1 MNETTASIL
10 RANLIESSHK
20 LKILV
25 IDKNNKTLFSTKND
39 SDYIYPR
46 SSIKIFQAIPFIKSM
61 AVEKF
66 KLNSKQVALACSS
79 HRGEKY
85 HIAELKNWL
94 KKINF
99 KNNIL
104 KCGIHNP
111 LNTIACEKILRSN
124 IKVNELYNNCAGKHL
139 AMITASKIQNYNI
152 KNYLKFNHPH
162 QIAIRD
168 IFYYFSEKKV
178 SKKNYGIDGCSAPQ
192 YSFRIKDIAKM
203 LIKLTDN
210 YNNKSK
216 YSKEVKLL
224 INSIL
229 ENPKYIGGTDS
240 LDSKIITVSN
250 KKIFCK
256 GGAEG
261 VFLFSDIKKGV
272 VGVVKVID
280 GNERVLPSVMY
291 NLFKKLKIMK
301 VSELNNLKKY
311 YDFNISNHANIKIG
325 SIQTNL

>member
-1 MNETTASIL
+1 M
-10 RANLIESSHK
+10 
-20 LKILV
+20 
-25 IDKNNKTLFSTKND
+25 
-39 SDYIYPR
+39 
-46 SSIKIFQAIPFIKSM
+46 
-61 AVEKF
+61 
-66 KLNSKQVALACSS
+66 
-79 HRGEKY
+79 
-85 HIAELKNWL
+85 
-94 KKINF
+94 
-99 KNNIL
+99 
-104 KCGIHNP
+104 
-111 LNTIACEKILRSN
+111 RSN

-168 IFYYFSEKKV
+168 IFNYFSEKKV

-210 YNNKSK
+210 YNNKLK

-261 VFLFSDIKKGV
+261 VFLFSNIKKGV
-272 VGVVKVID
+272 VGVIKVID

>member
-1 MNETTASIL
+1 MKEITTSFL

-25 IDKNNKTLFSTKND
+25 MDKNNKTLFSTKND

-99 KNNIL
+99 GNNIL

-139 AMITASKIQNYNI
+139 AMITASKMQNYNI

-168 IFYYFSEKKV
+168 IFNYFSEKKV

-210 YNNKSK
+210 YNNKLK

-261 VFLFSDIKKGV
+261 VFLFSNIKKGV
-272 VGVVKVID
+272 VGVIKVID